1 MTKLKKNKMTNKKC
15 YYNLF
20 CNNSN
25 CKFIHTSSYE
35 FRMFFKEII
44 DKHKIADYYESDNK
58 CFYPISCR
66 NSKCTKKHLLNVE
79 LSQFIDNVIT
89 QKIDIK
95 TAREMY
101 NDIMESKTTETSRFD
116 SIKSNLLNIVDEPEE
131 IKETYT
137 DEQLRSFFQEI
148 NNCQNNI
155 EIVLSQQRHKDM
167 EIQRLLH
174 EKELQQHEIMSYR
187 IKIEELMKAIIKL
200 NNY

>member
-1 MTKLKKNKMTNKKC
+1 MMTKLKKRKMSNKKC

-20 CNNSN
+20 CKNEK
-25 CKFIHTSSYE
+25 CKFIHTCGYE
-35 FRMFFKEII
+35 FRVFFKEII
-44 DKHKIADYYESDNK
+44 DKHKLKDYYESDNK
-58 CFYPISCR
+58 CFYPITCR
-66 NSKCTKKHLLNVE
+66 NPKCNKKHLLNTE
-79 LSQFIDNVIT
+79 LSSFIDNVIT

-101 NDIMESKTTETSRFD
+101 NDIMDPKTADRYN
-116 SIKSNLLNIVDEPEE
+116 SIESNLLNIVDETHD

-155 EIVLSQQRHKDM
+155 EIILSQQRHKDM
-167 EIQRLLH
+167 EIQRLLY

-187 IKIEELMKAIIKL
+187 IKIEELMKAIMKL